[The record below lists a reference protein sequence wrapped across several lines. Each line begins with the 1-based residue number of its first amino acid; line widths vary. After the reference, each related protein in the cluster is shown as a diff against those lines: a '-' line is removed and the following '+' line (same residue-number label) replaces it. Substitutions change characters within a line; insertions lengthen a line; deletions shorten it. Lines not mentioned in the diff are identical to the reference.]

1 MMHISKDNGYPK
13 VLRIFTVFIE
23 SETKFRFFQ
32 LVEDTCAVKI
42 QSLWRGYRLRK
53 ALSAKKS
60 HKPPENYQN
69 LLDCVRDLRTGL
81 ASLTNEHKSLV
92 KFYND
97 DCLKL
102 KRAVLCLA
110 SSIGPK
116 ESQTNATTSTR
127 VSLNNEL
134 FIENKVLKQKIAYLE
149 EKFAQLEAKAAINET
164 EANTTHHS
172 NVTTSTVMAPRL
184 EIHPPI
190 RVRLQKLNEKRVAL
204 KWNHN
209 PLNNLTEIHGYHI
222 YINGKLCGKM
232 SPNDMV
238 ASINGI
244 QEEGEYRIFIRSFF
258 RAVESVDSNE
268 VVTRVKR
275 KAASEP
281 NDETSSCQGN
291 NASKSNDTGSLTSNS
306 NDSSTASSSTSCER
320 KEFLDLM
327 KERLSGIADDKPV
340 QRPAENIANRIARN
354 PILASK
360 HQYGFLAESEYKRV
374 GDTSSDNSITE
385 TETSQ
390 PFGRVS
396 NKLNANKAN
405 VNPVL
410 KQTADED
417 IENDSSRSEVAYL
430 SNMRPVSEVVKRS
443 SLL

>member
-1 MMHISKDNGYPK
+1 M
-13 VLRIFTVFIE
+13 
-23 SETKFRFFQ
+23 
-32 LVEDTCAVKI
+32 
-42 QSLWRGYRLRK
+42 
-53 ALSAKKS
+53 
-60 HKPPENYQN
+60 
-69 LLDCVRDLRTGL
+69 
-81 ASLTNEHKSLV
+81 
-92 KFYND
+92 
-97 DCLKL
+97 
-102 KRAVLCLA
+102 
-110 SSIGPK
+110 
-116 ESQTNATTSTR
+116 
-127 VSLNNEL
+127 
-134 FIENKVLKQKIAYLE
+134 IENKVLKQKIAYLE
-149 EKFAQLEAKAAINET
+149 DKYAQLEAKAAINET
-164 EANTTHHS
+164 EATEANTTHHS
-172 NVTTSTVMAPRL
+172 NITASTAVAPRL

-275 KAASEP
+275 KPASEP
-281 NDETSSCQGN
+281 NDEGN

-327 KERLSGIADDKPV
+327 KERLSGIVDDKPV

-354 PILASK
+354 PIPASK
-360 HQYGFLAESEYKRV
+360 HQYGFLAESEYKRI

-410 KQTADED
+410 KQSANED

-430 SNMRPVSEVVKRS
+430 SNMRPVSEVVKRN